1 MRAYLE
7 NRARPRPARLG
18 MAEAGVEEA
27 RVMDPELADHG
38 VVGDHLGGVVGRH
51 VDRLLGRQNVEV
63 VGRQDHR
70 VVASGVDRI
79 PVLQR
84 IVMVDLVDVD
94 DVGVLARLVA
104 DQPGRRVAAQIDL
117 DRQAA
122 RDCLQLGLRDEHL
135 LVLQTTHLGVGVRR
149 PAPLEPDLQQPRALA
164 HDDRETARRDFGV
177 KRPLV
182 LLGHAVEL
190 GAAVGD
196 QSGEHVEPP
205 DRALR
210 AGDRRE
216 PLAEAQALDQRHDVD
231 AAALEQRALGQVDLV
246 HAEGVDLVAHLVA
259 LAGQE
264 ARAHPVGD
272 RPQPEVEAGRLDL
285 VLGNVDDRF
294 DRALADQRADL
305 LRRHGAGRA
314 RLGIARL
321 EFGKK
326 RFVRRQHAIHPR

>member
-1 MRAYLE
+1 
-7 NRARPRPARLG
+7 
-18 MAEAGVEEA
+18 
-27 RVMDPELADHG
+27 
-38 VVGDHLGGVVGRH
+38 
-51 VDRLLGRQNVEV
+51 
-63 VGRQDHR
+63 
-70 VVASGVDRI
+70 
-79 PVLQR
+79 
-84 IVMVDLVDVD
+84 MVDLVDVD

-104 DQPGRRVAAQIDL
+104 DQPGRRVAAQVDL

-122 RDCLQLGLRDEHL
+122 RDCLQLGLLDEHL
-135 LVLQTTHLGVGVRR
+135 LVVQAAHLGVGIRR
-149 PAPLEPDLQQPRALA
+149 PAALEPDLRQPRALA
-164 HDDRETARRDFGV
+164 GDDREAARRDLGV
-177 KRPLV
+177 ERALV

-196 QSGEHVEPP
+196 QPGEHVEPA

-216 PLAEAQALDQRHDVD
+216 PLAEAQALHQRHDVD
-231 AAALEQRALGQVDLV
+231 AATLEQRALGQVDLV

-264 ARAHPVGD
+264 TRAHPVGD
-272 RPQPEVEAGRLDL
+272 RAQPEGEAGRLDL
-285 VLGNVDDRF
+285 VLRDVGDRF

-321 EFGKK
+321 ELGK
-326 RFVRRQHAIHPR
+326 